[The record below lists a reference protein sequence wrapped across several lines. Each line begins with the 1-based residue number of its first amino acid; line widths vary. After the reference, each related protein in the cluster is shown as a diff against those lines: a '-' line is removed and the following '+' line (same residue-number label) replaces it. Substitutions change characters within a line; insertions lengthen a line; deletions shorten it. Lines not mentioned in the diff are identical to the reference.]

1 MFYDIVFPESIS
13 IKSSYII
20 EYNTII
26 NKSKNGGELRISNY
40 DYPLL
45 SYNVIN
51 DLKTKKE
58 LEEIINFFKLVKGR
72 AYGFKFKDWLD
83 YKAINQNIAIANG
96 EQTEFQLIKT
106 YNINNKIQIRKI
118 TKPENVSVFVNQ
130 QNITQNININYS
142 SGIITFNT
150 PPEKDTI
157 ITATFDFYVP
167 VRFDNDKIEIIM
179 KNDKVGEIKDL
190 KIVELLGC

>member
-26 NKSKNGGELRISNY
+26 NKSKNGSELRISNY

-51 DLKTKKE
+51 DLKTKRE

-118 TKPENVSVFVNQ
+118 TKPANVSIFINQ
-130 QNITQNININYS
+130 QNITQNININYNN
-142 SGIITFNT
+142 GIITFNT
-150 PPEKDTI
+150 PPQKDAI

-179 KNDKVGEIKDL
+179 KNEKVGEIKDL

>member
-26 NKSKNGGELRISNY
+26 NKSKNGSELRISNY

-45 SYNVIN
+45 SYNVVN

-72 AYGFKFKDWLD
+72 ACGFKFKDWLD
-83 YKAINQNIAIANG
+83 YKATNQNIAIANG

-118 TKPENVSVFVNQ
+118 TKPANVSIFINQ
-130 QNITQNININYS
+130 QNITQNININYNN
-142 SGIITFNT
+142 GIITFNT
-150 PPEKDTI
+150 PPEKDAI
-157 ITATFDFYVP
+157 ITATFDFYIP

-179 KNDKVGEIKDL
+179 KNEKVGEIKDL

>member
-26 NKSKNGGELRISNY
+26 NKSKNGSELRISNY

-45 SYNVIN
+45 SYNVVN
-51 DLKTKKE
+51 DIKTKKE

-118 TKPENVSVFVNQ
+118 TKPANVSIFINQ
-130 QNITQNININYS
+130 QNITQNININYNN
-142 SGIITFNT
+142 GIITFNI
-150 PPEKDTI
+150 PPEKDAI

-179 KNDKVGEIKDL
+179 KNEKVGEIKDL

>member
-13 IKSSYII
+13 MKSSYII

-26 NKSKNGGELRISNY
+26 NKSKNGNELRIPNY

-51 DLKTKKE
+51 DIKTKKE
-58 LEEIINFFKLVKGR
+58 LEDIINFFKLVKGR

-83 YKAINQNIAIANG
+83 YKVINQNIAVADG
-96 EQTEFQLIKT
+96 EQKDFQLIKT
-106 YNINNKIQIRKI
+106 YNINNKLQTRKI
-118 TKPENVSVFVNQ
+118 TKPKQVNIFTNNQ
-130 QNITQNININYS
+130 DITTNISINYEN
-142 SGIITFNT
+142 GIITFNT

-157 ITATFDFYVP
+157 ISASFEFYVP
-167 VRFDNDKIEIIM
+167 VRFDNDKIEIVM
-179 KNDKVGEIKDL
+179 KNEKVGEIKDL
-190 KIVELLGC
+190 KIVELLNP

>member
-26 NKSKNGGELRISNY
+26 NKSKNGSELRISNY

-51 DLKTKKE
+51 DLKTKRE

-96 EQTEFQLIKT
+96 EQTEFQLMKT

-118 TKPENVSVFVNQ
+118 TKPANISIFINQ
-130 QNITQNININYS
+130 QNITQNININYNN
-142 SGIITFNT
+142 GIITFNT
-150 PPEKDTI
+150 PPEKDAI

-179 KNDKVGEIKDL
+179 KNEKVGEIKDL

>member
-13 IKSSYII
+13 MKSSYII

-26 NKSKNGGELRISNY
+26 NKSKNGNELRIPNY

-51 DLKTKKE
+51 DIKTKKE
-58 LEEIINFFKLVKGR
+58 LEDIINFFKLVKGR

-83 YKAINQNIAIANG
+83 YKVINQNIAVADR
-96 EQTEFQLIKT
+96 EQKDFQLIKT
-106 YNINNKIQIRKI
+106 YNINNKLQTRKL
-118 TKPENVSVFVNQ
+118 TKPKQVSIFINN
-130 QNITQNININYS
+130 QNITTNISINYEN
-142 SGIITFNT
+142 GIITFNT

-157 ITATFDFYVP
+157 ISASFEFYVP
-167 VRFDNDKIEIIM
+167 VRFDNDKIEIVM
-179 KNDKVGEIKDL
+179 KNEKVGEIKDL
-190 KIVELLGC
+190 KIVELLNP

>member
-13 IKSSYII
+13 MKSSYII

-26 NKSKNGGELRISNY
+26 NKSKNGNELRISNY

-51 DLKTKKE
+51 EIKTKTE
-58 LEEIINFFKLVKGR
+58 LEDIINFFKLVKGR

-83 YKAINQNIAIANG
+83 YKVINQNIAVADG
-96 EQTEFQLIKT
+96 EQKDFQLIKT
-106 YNINNKIQIRKI
+106 YNINNKLQTRKI
-118 TKPENVSVFVNQ
+118 TKPKQVSIFINN
-130 QNITQNININYS
+130 QNITTNISINYEN
-142 SGIITFNT
+142 GIITFNT

-157 ITATFDFYVP
+157 ISASFEFYVP
-167 VRFDNDKIEIIM
+167 VRFDNDKIEIVM
-179 KNDKVGEIKDL
+179 KNEKVGEIKDL
-190 KIVELLGC
+190 KIVELLNP

>member
-13 IKSSYII
+13 MKSSYII

-26 NKSKNGGELRISNY
+26 NKSKNGNELRISNY

-51 DLKTKKE
+51 DIKTKKE
-58 LEEIINFFKLVKGR
+58 LEDIINFFKLVKGR

-83 YKAINQNIAIANG
+83 YKVINQNIAVADG
-96 EQTEFQLIKT
+96 EQKDFQLIKT
-106 YNINNKIQIRKI
+106 YNINNKLQTRKI
-118 TKPENVSVFVNQ
+118 TKPKQVSIFINN
-130 QNITQNININYS
+130 QNITTNISINYEN
-142 SGIITFNT
+142 GIITFNT

-157 ITATFDFYVP
+157 ISASFEFYVP
-167 VRFDNDKIEIIM
+167 VRFDNDKIEIVM
-179 KNDKVGEIKDL
+179 KNEKVGEIKDL
-190 KIVELLGC
+190 KIVELLNP

>member
-1 MFYDIVFPESIS
+1 M
-13 IKSSYII
+13 
-20 EYNTII
+20 
-26 NKSKNGGELRISNY
+26 
-40 DYPLL
+40 
-45 SYNVIN
+45 
-51 DLKTKKE
+51 
-58 LEEIINFFKLVKGR
+58 VKGR

-142 SGIITFNT
+142 NGIITFNT

>member
-142 SGIITFNT
+142 NGIITFNT

>member
-13 IKSSYII
+13 MKSSYII

-26 NKSKNGGELRISNY
+26 NKSKNGNELRIPNY

-51 DLKTKKE
+51 DIKTKKE
-58 LEEIINFFKLVKGR
+58 LEDIINFFKLVKGR

-83 YKAINQNIAIANG
+83 YKVINQNIAVADR
-96 EQTEFQLIKT
+96 EQKDFQLIKT
-106 YNINNKIQIRKI
+106 YNINNKLQTRKI
-118 TKPENVSVFVNQ
+118 TKPKQVSIFINN
-130 QNITQNININYS
+130 QNITTNISINYEN
-142 SGIITFNT
+142 GIITFNT

-157 ITATFDFYVP
+157 ISASFEFYVP
-167 VRFDNDKIEIIM
+167 VRFDNDKIEIVM
-179 KNDKVGEIKDL
+179 KNEKVGEIKDL
-190 KIVELLGC
+190 KIVELLNP

>member
-13 IKSSYII
+13 MKSSYII

-26 NKSKNGGELRISNY
+26 NKSKNGNELRIPNY

-51 DLKTKKE
+51 DIKTKKE
-58 LEEIINFFKLVKGR
+58 LEDIINFFKLVKGR

-83 YKAINQNIAIANG
+83 YKVINQNIAVADG
-96 EQTEFQLIKT
+96 EQKDFQLIKT
-106 YNINNKIQIRKI
+106 YNINNKLQTRKI
-118 TKPENVSVFVNQ
+118 TKPKQVSIFINN
-130 QNITQNININYS
+130 QNITTNISINYEN
-142 SGIITFNT
+142 GIITFNT

-157 ITATFDFYVP
+157 ISASFEFYVP
-167 VRFDNDKIEIIM
+167 VRFDNDKIEIVM
-179 KNDKVGEIKDL
+179 KNEKVGEIKDL
-190 KIVELLGC
+190 KIVELLNP

>member
-13 IKSSYII
+13 MKSSYMI

-26 NKSKNGGELRISNY
+26 NKSKNGSELRISNY

-51 DLKTKKE
+51 DIKTKKE

-72 AYGFKFKDWLD
+72 ACGFKFKDWLD
-83 YKAINQNIAIANG
+83 YKAVNQNIAVADG
-96 EQTEFQLIKT
+96 EQKSFQLIKT
-106 YNINNKIQIRKI
+106 YNINNQLQIRKI
-118 TKPENVSVFVNQ
+118 TKPKQVNVFINNQSVVE
-130 QNITQNININYS
+130 NININYNN
-142 SGIITFNT
+142 GIITFDT
-150 PPEKDTI
+150 PPEKDSI
-157 ITATFDFYVP
+157 ITASFEFYVP

-179 KNDKVGEIKDL
+179 KNEKVGEIKDL
-190 KIVELLGC
+190 KIIELLSF

>member
-45 SYNVIN
+45 SYNVVN

-142 SGIITFNT
+142 NGIITFNT
-150 PPEKDTI
+150 PPEKDSI

>member
-13 IKSSYII
+13 MKSSYII

-26 NKSKNGGELRISNY
+26 NKSKNGNELRISNY

-51 DLKTKKE
+51 DIKTKKE
-58 LEEIINFFKLVKGR
+58 LEDIINFFKLVKGR

-83 YKAINQNIAIANG
+83 YKVINQNIAVADG
-96 EQTEFQLIKT
+96 EQKDFQLIKT
-106 YNINNKIQIRKI
+106 YNINNKLQTRKI
-118 TKPENVSVFVNQ
+118 TKPKQVSIFINNQ
-130 QNITQNININYS
+130 DITTNISINYEN
-142 SGIITFNT
+142 GIITFNT

-157 ITATFDFYVP
+157 ISASFEFYVP
-167 VRFDNDKIEIIM
+167 VRFDNDKIEIVM
-179 KNDKVGEIKDL
+179 KNEKVGEIKDL
-190 KIVELLGC
+190 KIVELLNP